1 MEIRFRVLL
10 LTPLLLSGCSTL
22 AGVFG
27 HRPAQQAPA
36 QDSGTQG
43 GSQGDSSGSTGQA
56 GSSSGSGPGS
66 ESAPPGTGSGSAA
79 PDDQGG
85 NPPPVIEPQ
94 VERRQVTVPHIRS
107 RDFEVGGYLGTLN
120 IEDFG
125 AHEVYGVQIGY
136 HLSEDFFLQA
146 EAGRSEGG
154 RTSFEVLSNINLLT
168 QGERWFKYYDASLGY
183 NFLPG
188 EVYLGTNHAMVSS
201 LYLLAG
207 VGATEFGG
215 DQNFTVNFGAGYK
228 LLPTD
233 WMAVHV
239 AVEDRVFNSDILG
252 VEKLA
257 SNLEAHIGLT
267 FFF

>member
-1 MEIRFRVLL
+1 MEIRLRLL
-10 LTPLLLSGCSTL
+10 FLTPLLLSAGGCATL
-22 AGVFG
+22 LQDVFG
-27 HRPAQQAPA
+27 HKGAPDTA
-36 QDSGTQG
+36 
-43 GSQGDSSGSTGQA
+43 QA
-56 GSSSGSGPGS
+56 GQGNGGGQSDSGSGPS
-66 ESAPPGTGSGSAA
+66 GSGSASGSDSGK
-79 PDDQGG
+79 PEDQGEQG
-85 NPPPVIEPQ
+85 ENPPPVIEPQ
-94 VERRQVTVPHIRS
+94 VERRNVSVPHIRS
-107 RDFEVGGYLGTLN
+107 RDFEIGGYLGTLN

-125 AHEVYGVQIGY
+125 AHEVYGVQAAY
-136 HLSEDFFLQA
+136 HMSEDFFLQA

-154 RTSFEVLSNINLLT
+154 RTSFETLSNINLLT
-168 QGERWFKYYDASLGY
+168 QGERWFKYYDVSLGY

-188 EVYLGTNHAMVSS
+188 EVYLGSNHAMVSS

-228 LLPTD
+228 LVPVNWL
-233 WMAVHV
+233 AVHV

-252 VEKLA
+252 VQKLA

>member
-1 MEIRFRVLL
+1 MEIRLRVLL
-10 LTPLLLSGCSTL
+10 LTPLLLLSGCTTL
-22 AGVFG
+22 LVGLFG
-27 HRPAQQAPA
+27 HKPAQQEAPA
-36 QDSGTQG
+36 QGAGD
-43 GSQGDSSGSTGQA
+43 GSQGGQNNGSG
-56 GSSSGSGPGS
+56 GPGS
-66 ESAPPGTGSGSAA
+66 GK
-79 PDDQGG
+79 PDDQGDQSE

-94 VERRQVTVPHIRS
+94 VERRQVTVPNIRS
-107 RDFEVGGYLGTLN
+107 RDYEIGGYIGTLN

-146 EAGRSEGG
+146 EAGRSQGG
-154 RTSFEVLSNINLLT
+154 RTSFETLSNINLLT

-201 LYLLAG
+201 LYVLAG

-228 LLPTD
+228 LLPTN
-233 WMAVHV
+233 WLAVHV